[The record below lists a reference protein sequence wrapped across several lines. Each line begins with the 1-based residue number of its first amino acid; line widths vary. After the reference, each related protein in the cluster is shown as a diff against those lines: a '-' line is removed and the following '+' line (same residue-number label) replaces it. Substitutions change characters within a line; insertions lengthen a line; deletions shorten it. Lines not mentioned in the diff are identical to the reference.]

1 MMTVKLYKNNSDAR
15 CINKNLSDG
24 IEITCREFDYGSIMY
39 PKLIV
44 EYNSEYASKNYCYI
58 SDFQRY
64 YYINNIEITNGKRCI
79 IDCSVDVLMT
89 YADSIK
95 NVNATIVRRQGSGTT
110 TIPDSSIT
118 LKTAPN
124 VQDYLFT
131 GNANV
136 FTSGAYV
143 LNVFGGGA

>member
-1 MMTVKLYKNNSDAR
+1 
-15 CINKNLSDG
+15 
-24 IEITCREFDYGSIMY
+24 
-39 PKLIV
+39 
-44 EYNSEYASKNYCYI
+44 
-58 SDFQRY
+58 
-64 YYINNIEITNGKRCI
+64 
-79 IDCSVDVLMT
+79 MT
-89 YADSIK
+89 YANSIR

-124 VQDYLFT
+124 VQDYIFT

-136 FTSGAYV
+136 FTNGAYV